1 MKKVKLIEA
10 TQERVYSDIYG
21 WVSSAAFFVECK
33 IPGYYSYSK
42 AENRKLSQNEVYVKT
57 GDRYHTPT
65 NADMMSVEGESLYR
79 KESRSYSGLLER
91 DLRQINDPQITVS
104 WQGITT
110 KKELSKVEV
119 YEIDTPTPYRVL
131 MDYEIHKGLL
141 VMFEVVNG
149 ASKDKNRAGTYVVTE
164 CFEQPNRENKLCI
177 VEPLVTF
184 EGDKRQAIVINTE
197 SKQLYTVPYVEYK
210 ELPNELDVFNLPL
223 REAELQPIVMRESDG
238 HQSAIK
244 KANLFWRPIKEA
256 SAYTVSLYYY
266 NSSEQLKHKLY
277 LLQRFEVERNVHWH
291 TIENLMGNCKF
302 IVMLEAEDRQGNVIA
317 RTRGID
323 VANGKPQWW

>member
-1 MKKVKLIEA
+1 MKKIKLIEA
-10 TQERVYSDIYG
+10 TKDKVYSDIYG
-21 WVSSAAFFVECK
+21 WVGSSAFFVECK
-33 IPGYYSYSK
+33 IPGYYSM

-65 NADMMSVEGESLYR
+65 NADMMSIEGESLYR

-91 DLRQINDPQITVS
+91 DLRQISNPKIIVS

-131 MDYEIHKGLL
+131 MDFEIHKGLL

-164 CFEQPNRENKLCI
+164 CFKQPNRENKLCI
-177 VEPLVTF
+177 VEPLVSF
-184 EGDKRQAIVINTE
+184 EGDQRKAIVINTE
-197 SKQLYTVPYVEYK
+197 SKQLCTVPYAEY
-210 ELPNELDVFNLPL
+210 EALPNELDVFNHPL
-223 REAELQPIVMRESDG
+223 REPELQPLMRCESDG
-238 HQSAIK
+238 HQSSIK
-244 KANLFWRPIKEA
+244 KANLFWQPIEEA
-256 SAYTVSLYYY
+256 SAYTVSLYCY

-277 LLQRFEVERNVHWH
+277 LLQRFEVERNVHWL
-291 TIENLMGNCKF
+291 TVENLMGNCKF
-302 IVMLEAEDRQGNVIA
+302 IVMLEAEDRQGNIIA
-317 RTRGID
+317 HTRGID
-323 VANGKPQWW
+323 VASGKPQWW